1 MVYLMQQQP
10 SLPSPPHLRLFN
22 IRYAQYIHIS
32 KEEPSQTF
40 GYLSPDSPLG
50 GLETHPRKI
59 FELSFFI
66 LQEKLLMSIP
76 V

>member
-32 KEEPSQTF
+32 KEGPSQTF
-40 GYLSPDSPLG
+40 GYFSPNSPLG
-50 GLETHPRKI
+50 VLETHARKI